1 MKESAEGLKKLD
13 ENGMGDSKKIGEG
26 NFGVVYKVAQWK
38 EEISSENTNIWIFAI
53 CLVFSIFVLWIMS
66 CSGIIS
72 RSKRRRC
79 SEASHLGLEIQES
92 GALDHARTQT
102 HEYCYT

>member
-38 EEISSENTNIWIFAI
+38 EEISSENTKIWIFPNV
-53 CLVFSIFVLWIMS
+53 LFSPFLFFGLCHVQVS
-66 CSGIIS
+66 F
-72 RSKRRRC
+72 RETKEDVAVKRV
-79 SEASHLGLEIQES
+79 I
-92 GALDHARTQT
+92 
-102 HEYCYT
+102 